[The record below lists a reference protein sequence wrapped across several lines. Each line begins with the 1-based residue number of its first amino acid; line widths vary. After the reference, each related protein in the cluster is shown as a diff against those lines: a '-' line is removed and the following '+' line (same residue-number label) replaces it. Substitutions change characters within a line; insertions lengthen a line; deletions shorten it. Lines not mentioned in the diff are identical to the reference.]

1 MSKSSNDSEIEL
13 VKNIILPLT
22 VITSIGLSDTIEY
35 YLSPFVHKV
44 HNCPDIMKMDFKNY
58 NGYYAFLSG
67 VKCSWFL
74 IFPLCLFKHSIPI
87 ITGLNIINLLIPVI
101 CYFCGVNKRDI
112 YFGHKMLYLVNPIL
126 LGASIIKNL

>member
-74 IFPLCLFKHSIPI
+74 IFPLCLFKHSIRI
-87 ITGLNIINLLIPVI
+87 IMSLNVINLLIPIV
-101 CYFCGVNKRDI
+101 CYLYGKSKHFRRH
-112 YFGHKMLYLVNPIL
+112 GHQ
-126 LGASIIKNL
+126 